1 MERIVNYFEKIGKD
15 NSAACLEIVKKA
27 IATNGYKHIVVAT
40 TCGDTGL
47 IFSEAFKNRPD
58 INLVAV
64 THSSGFKE
72 PNTLEI
78 SPETIAKIKD
88 NGAKIYT
95 GTILTHSI
103 ETALAA
109 KFSGVYPTTLIAQ
122 TLRIFGEG
130 TKVCCE
136 IAMMAVDGGLIP
148 EGQDVITVAGTG
160 RGADTVIIIKAAASK
175 RFFDLK
181 VQEILAKPRL

>member
-1 MERIVNYFEKIGKD
+1 MDQSIKYFERPGRI
-15 NSAACLEIVKKA
+15 NSGECLNIVSNA
-27 IATNGYKHIVVAT
+27 VANDGYKHIVVAT

-47 IFSEAFKNRPD
+47 LFSNTFKDRD
-58 INLVAV
+58 INLIVV

-72 PNTLEI
+72 PNVFEMPKEI
-78 SPETIAKIKD
+78 LQKIKD
-88 NGAKIYT
+88 NGAEVYT
-95 GTILTHSI
+95 GTILTHSL
-103 ETALAA
+103 ETALAV
-109 KFSGVYPTTLIAQ
+109 KFGGVYPTTLIAN

-148 EGQDVITVAGTG
+148 EGQEVITVAGTG
-160 RGADTVIIIKAAASK
+160 RGADTVLIIKSAASK

-181 VQEILAKPRL
+181 VQKILAKPLL